1 MLNIGSRPTIG
12 NGTERSI
19 EVHLIGFEGNLYQH
33 ALRVEFMQYI
43 REEQKFEG
51 IGALV
56 AQLQQDKE
64 TIIRL
69 LG

>member
-1 MLNIGSRPTIG
+1 M
-12 NGTERSI
+12 
-19 EVHLIGFEGNLYQH
+19 HLIGFEGNLYQH

-51 IGALV
+51 IEALI
-56 AQLQQDKE
+56 AQLQQDKA